1 VLNRRAFIG
10 LLASATAL
18 GARGQQAQRP
28 RRIGILGG
36 GTVPKTL
43 LADEMARFGWIEG
56 QNVVIDRRSAEGDE
70 HRARDLAS
78 ELVRGN
84 VDVIV
89 SYGAVASLAAR
100 DATRTIPIV
109 STTGDPVLLGLA
121 TTLAHP
127 GGNVTG
133 TATIAPELAAKRLE
147 LLHALLPAAIDVA
160 ELVDPANEYVRRT
173 RSDYERT
180 FRALGLRPIFVEL
193 SGPSAFEQAFDEMAR
208 RRAQALIVRGDPVF
222 ISNAQRIIGLAT
234 QLGLPTMTEDRRFV
248 EAGGLA
254 SYAFKVAGMRLH
266 TAAYVDKILRGARP
280 GDLAIEQPTEI
291 ELVLNLKTAK
301 ALGIAIPQSL
311 LDRADD
317 VIR

>member
-1 VLNRRAFIG
+1 MDRHAFIG
-10 LLASATAL
+10 LLASAVAMP
-18 GARGQQAQRP
+18 ACEQQTQRP
-28 RRIGILGG
+28 RRIGVLGG
-36 GTVPKTL
+36 GTVPKSL
-43 LADEMARFGWIEG
+43 LADEMANYGWIEG
-56 QNVVIDRRSAEGDE
+56 QNLVIDRRSAEGDAQ
-70 HRARDLAS
+70 RARALAADLARS
-78 ELVRGN
+78 N

-89 SYGAVASLAAR
+89 TYGAVASLAVH

-147 LLHALLPAAIDVA
+147 ILRALLPDAVDVA

-173 RSDYERT
+173 RSDYEQT
-180 FRALGLRPIFVEL
+180 FRALGLRPIFVDVP
-193 SGPSAFEQAFDEMAR
+193 GPAAFEQAFDEIAR

-222 ISNAQRIIGLAT
+222 ISNTQRIIGLAT

-248 EAGGLA
+248 EAGALA
-254 SYAFKVAGMRLH
+254 SYAFKLAAMRLH
-266 TAAYVDKILRGARP
+266 TAAYVDKIPRGARP
-280 GDLAIEQPTEI
+280 ADLAIEQPTDI
-291 ELVLNLKTAK
+291 ELVINLKTAT
-301 ALGIAIPQSL
+301 ALGITIAKPV